1 MSDPGQP
8 RRPPARLPR
17 GPWPTATTRPVFLL
31 GWPVHHSLSP
41 QLHNAA
47 FREQGLDLVYL
58 VAPTPP
64 DALLDVVAALG
75 AIGAIGANVTVP
87 HKRAVVSA
95 CDVLTD
101 EARLIGAVNTL
112 TWAAE
117 GLIGDN
123 SDALGL
129 AEALSAEIDPAPGDR
144 YVLFG
149 TGGAARAAA
158 VAIGRL
164 DGEVTVIGRRDE
176 AARDIASLADRAGA
190 RRIAATTVD
199 DSATLETAVAEART
213 VINATPLGMGGE
225 DLPPPFHRL
234 NASQIA
240 YDLVYDP
247 PTTPFLAAAQAR
259 GAGAHHGLGMLVGQA
274 AVSYRRWTAQPAPVA
289 TMSAAALAALARR
302 GDRGH

>member
-1 MSDPGQP
+1 MSDPEGSTVE
-8 RRPPARLPR
+8 PPRLPR
-17 GPWPTATTRPVFLL
+17 GPWPTASTRPVFLL
-31 GWPVHHSLSP
+31 GWPARHSLSP
-41 QLHNAA
+41 QIHNAA

-64 DALLDVVAALG
+64 EVLLEVVAALG
-75 AIGAIGANVTVP
+75 AIGAVGANVTVP
-87 HKRAVVSA
+87 HKRAVLPA
-95 CDVLTD
+95 CEVLTA
-101 EARLIGAVNTL
+101 EAELVGAVNTL

-129 AEALSAEIDPAPGDR
+129 VEALTAETDPGPGDR
-144 YVLFG
+144 YVLLG

-164 DGEVTVIGRRDE
+164 DGEVVVIGRRDE
-176 AARDIASLADRAGA
+176 SARELAELAERAGA
-190 RRIAATTVD
+190 RRVAATTVD
-199 DSATLETAVAEART
+199 DPSGLEAAVTAART

-225 DLPPPFHRL
+225 ELPPPFHQL
-234 NASQIA
+234 NPSQIA

-259 GAGAHHGLGMLVGQA
+259 GAAAHHGLGMLVGQA

-302 GDRGH
+302 ADRAR